1 MRLQY
6 VGRIFVLKTQRF
18 ADLYPLLLKRAELP
32 EDTKLAIYEEIK
44 FDPTV
49 MVELQNPNHSLAN
62 AQLEDGDILC
72 LQEQPRE
79 VSISLLPKSHQ
90 PFAHSD
96 SPPHSNRLCLE
107 GLNSAVRMKLAV
119 LQACLRSVCG
129 EHVGVWVVAQDDME
143 ELPYPTVKDYLVWVR
158 NRMTVTFRRLD
169 QPKVT
174 LIHPCHHPDLML
186 GAVDAPP
193 NLA

>member
-1 MRLQY
+1 M
-6 VGRIFVLKTQRF
+6 LKTQRF

-79 VSISLLPKSHQ
+79 VSTFLAAEVPRAICPLRQPNSLKQVMSGGAEQ
-90 PFAHSD
+90 CCSD
-96 SPPHSNRLCLE
+96 EAS
-107 GLNSAVRMKLAV
+107 SAASMFKKR
-119 LQACLRSVCG
+119 
-129 EHVGVWVVAQDDME
+129 VW
-143 ELPYPTVKDYLVWVR
+143 
-158 NRMTVTFRRLD
+158 
-169 QPKVT
+169 
-174 LIHPCHHPDLML
+174 
-186 GAVDAPP
+186 
-193 NLA
+193 